1 MDPEH
6 FHSLYF
12 QPIGQLDDAK
22 SAWDMLTKRYS
33 TTHGSMKYQLVVEL
47 HQLRQEPGQSINDY
61 YDQLRFIWDQI
72 DLSDPTW
79 GCSKDAQQYASIR
92 DEFRLYEFLMS
103 LHKDFEPIRAQNKLN
118 ILAITPSTPLIE
130 QPQQLGDFSG
140 SSNRRKQTNKK
151 FCNYCKRPGHTIETC
166 YRRNKSTAAV
176 ANTAPTPPTVSTS
189 QSSGSTINLSST
201 ELQEIITQAVRMV
214 GNASLSTALSV
225 LPGKSQTWLFDSAC
239 CNHMTPHSSLF
250 TNLDPAPHPL
260 NIHIADGSTIH
271 GNSLGF
277 VSTSTLSVPRVF
289 HDPRT
294 GQELG
299 TGPRVGR
306 MFLVNN
312 LHLPPV
318 APVSVAAATAAVS
331 SLPSLALWH
340 SRLGHAPS
348 SRLGK
353 QPSLPFNN
361 SDSIS
366 KSIFEL
372 IHSDVWGPSPVASI
386 GGSRYFVVF
395 IDDYSRYSWIFPMKS
410 RSEILSIYSNF
421 AKMVETQFSKR
432 IKTFQSDNAL
442 EYTQHAFQALLHSYG
457 TIHHLTCPGTSQQN
471 GRAERKLR
479 HILDTVR
486 ALLLSAKIPAPFWGE
501 ASLHAVHAI
510 NRIPS
515 TVIHNQ
521 TPYERLFG
529 SPPNYHHLRS
539 FGSACFVLLQPHEHN
554 KLEPRSRLCCF
565 LGYGETQKG
574 YRCYNPVSHRLRV
587 SRNVVFWEHRLF
599 VELSHFR
606 SSLTNS
612 SILEIFPDESLVPSA
627 NTFDLHL
634 DFSPD
639 IFDASPRQI
648 ADEQIIHELPHFEP
662 GSPAPTLLEDPP
674 QDIPPRHSTRVRS
687 IPPHLLNYHC
697 YTALATLHEPQTYR
711 EASTDPLWQIAMK
724 EELDALTK
732 NHTWDLVTLPP
743 GQSVVGCKWIYKIK
757 TRYDGSVERYK
768 ARLVAKGFTQEY
780 GIDYEE
786 TFAPVARISSVRALL
801 VVAAARKWDLFQMD
815 VKNAFLNG
823 DLSEE
828 VYMQP
833 PPGLSI
839 ESNKVCHLQRALY
852 GLKQAPR
859 AWFAKFSSTIF
870 RLGYTAS
877 PYDSA
882 LFLRRTDK
890 GTILLLL
897 YVDDMIITGDDLS
910 GIQELKDF
918 LNGLYITQAKYA
930 SDLLSQAGLTNSK
943 TVDTPVELNAHLTP
957 LGGKLLSNPSLY
969 RRLVGSLVYL
979 TVTRPDISYAI
990 HQVSQ
995 YLSAPRSTHYAAVLR
1010 ILRYLK
1016 GTIFHGLFYSAQS
1029 PLVLRAF
1036 SDADW
1041 AGDPTDRRS
1050 TTGYCFLLGSSLI
1063 SWRSKKQT
1071 FVARSSTEAEY
1082 RALADTTSELLWLRW
1097 LLKDLG
1103 VSTSSATPLYYD
1115 NQSAIHIAHNDVFH
1129 ERTKHIEIDC
1139 HFIRYHLLHGAL
1151 KLFSVSSKDQLADIF
1166 TKSLPKRRTRDLVDN
1181 LKLVSHP
1188 P

>member
-1 MDPEH
+1 MNVVTKWKCTGKNKN
-6 FHSLYF
+6 HS
-12 QPIGQLDDAK
+12 DAENPTEGEGINEDH
-22 SAWDMLTKRYS
+22 AEYRS
-33 TTHGSMKYQLVVEL
+33 TIPLIYL
-47 HQLRQEPGQSINDY
+47 PW
-61 YDQLRFIWDQI
+61 LRFIKLIISKAILLVIRLRIAGSSEIRKVKEKKEMHIRSRQI
-72 DLSDPTW
+72 MDKLLKRAKSYYEQEEKRNKWLS
-79 GCSKDAQQYASIR
+79 QYHE
-92 DEFRLYEFLMS
+92 DEATSNGNSSCHSEYEYFRRG
-103 LHKDFEPIRAQNKLN
+103 HG
-118 ILAITPSTPLIE
+118 PSTPILIAASNGIVE
-130 QPQQLGDFSG
+130 MVEKTLQDLPLTIHDKDFKRKNIVLLAVENRQSHLYDFLLKSSHLLLVLHTCTAPLYCTLSSSLGSG
-140 SSNRRKQTNKK
+140 PAAAVVKK
-151 FCNYCKRPGHTIETC
+151 FHTGIDHCPLHHRCEYCSDFIFEVPLRSSSADLHIRGYLAAIGDHTRPHAPL
-166 YRRNKSTAAV
+166 KDSAA
-176 ANTAPTPPTVSTS
+176 PPRASTS
-189 QSSGSTINLSST
+189 CHSSGSTINLSST
-201 ELQEIITQAVRMV
+201 ELQEIIAQAVRMA
-214 GNASLSTALSV
+214 GNASFSTALSV
-225 LPGKSQTWLFDSAC
+225 LPGSE
-239 CNHMTPHSSLF
+239 
-250 TNLDPAPHPL
+250 
-260 NIHIADGSTIH
+260 DGV
-271 GNSLGF
+271 GAW
-277 VSTSTLSVPRVF
+277 
-289 HDPRT
+289 
-294 GQELG
+294 

-306 MFLVNN
+306 MFPVNN
-312 LHLPPV
+312 LHLPHV

-348 SRLGK
+348 SRVQQL
-353 QPSLPFNN
+353 
-361 SDSIS
+361 
-366 KSIFEL
+366 
-372 IHSDVWGPSPVASI
+372 V
-386 GGSRYFVVF
+386 SR
-395 IDDYSRYSWIFPMKS
+395 
-410 RSEILSIYSNF
+410 
-421 AKMVETQFSKR
+421 
-432 IKTFQSDNAL
+432 
-442 EYTQHAFQALLHSYG
+442 
-457 TIHHLTCPGTSQQN
+457 GTSHQN

-501 ASLHAVHAI
+501 ASLHVVHAI

-515 TVIHNQ
+515 AVIHNQ

-565 LGYGETQKG
+565 LGYGETQ
-574 YRCYNPVSHRLRV
+574 R
-587 SRNVVFWEHRLF
+587 
-599 VELSHFR
+599 
-606 SSLTNS
+606 
-612 SILEIFPDESLVPSA
+612 EIFPDESIVPST
-627 NTFDLHL
+627 NTFDPHL

-639 IFDASPRQI
+639 IFDVSPRQV
-648 ADEQIIHELPHFEP
+648 ADEQINH
-662 GSPAPTLLEDPP
+662 SYPTLSLGSLAPALPEDPP
-674 QDIPPRHSTRVRS
+674 QDIPPRHSTR
-687 IPPHLLNYHC
+687 
-697 YTALATLHEPQTYR
+697 
-711 EASTDPLWQIAMK
+711 IAMK

-757 TRYDGSVERYK
+757 TRSDGSVERYK

-801 VVAAARKWDLFQMD
+801 AVAAARKWDLFQMD

-833 PPGLSI
+833 PTGLSV
-839 ESNKVCHLQRALY
+839 ESNKVCHLRRALY

-859 AWFAKFSSTIF
+859 V
-870 RLGYTAS
+870 
-877 PYDSA
+877 
-882 LFLRRTDK
+882 

-897 YVDDMIITGDDLS
+897 YVDDMTITGDDLS

-918 LNGLYITQAKYA
+918 LNQQFEMKDLGHLSYFLGLEITHSTDGLYITQAKYA
-930 SDLLSQAGLTNSK
+930 SDLLSQAGLTDSK

-957 LGGKLLSNPSLY
+957 SGGKPLSNPSLY

-979 TVTRPDISYAI
+979 TVTRPDISYDV

-995 YLSAPRSTHYAAVLR
+995 YLSAPRSTHYADVLR

-1016 GTIFHGLFYSAQS
+1016 GTLFHSLFYSAQS

-1103 VSTSSATPLYYD
+1103 VSTSFATPLYCD
-1115 NQSAIHIAHNDVFH
+1115 SAIHIAHNDVFH

-1139 HFIRYHLLHGAL
+1139 HFIRYHLIHGAL

-1181 LKLVSHP
+1181 LNDEDLALHAVDEDGSDEDLALHAVDEDGNSALHLAAELKNYESWLIPSSTLPMHWEVKWYEGLLQYVKKSLRLNVSASSNRIQKTPDQIFTETHKEP
-1188 P
+1188 LEKSKEWLNSTCNSCSFIAALIATAGLH